1 METFGNQPQIV
12 IFRILL
18 REIQGLGPQQQ
29 IRRHQVLEPC
39 VRSERAHVD
48 PYGAEC
54 CVCAVLRS
62 FALGL
67 G

>member
-48 PYGAEC
+48 PYGAQIF
-54 CVCAVLRS
+54 CAG
-62 FALGL
+62 FGL
-67 G
+67 ENDFYVK